1 MAKKGKVKKGF
12 TTYLLILF
20 LALIATF
27 LIIITIMLFSPFKN
41 ILGFQYFTF
50 KNDIFVFNADGD
62 SEDKYFN
69 FENIDNINIDCSFA
83 KVNVERYY
91 NIDNYAI
98 RFENKMTG
106 IARSEQNTD
115 FNYEVYYSNQ
125 FETELTV
132 KVHEPE
138 GFLYFNKN
146 ITISVLIPTKM
157 DYTLDD
163 TAINITNTSGSINIG
178 NNTKVL
184 SIEGQDYR
192 NYITIGE
199 LNIKTNSGKTTI
211 YPYTNSEMNN
221 LNIKTEDGAI
231 EVKKDL
237 SVLGNFEIYSKE
249 GDIEFKNVAVSNSAV
264 LNLND
269 SKFYV
274 PTLNGNVEL
283 TIKNGYFDV
292 DNFYGSLLS
301 NNAVE
306 QMSKAT
312 LNIKNFSGNLSL
324 PYVNKSRVDLGT
336 VSEISQIYIR
346 ATEGDIRIDDMKGNV
361 LKVETTKGDVNVKSS
376 GTDVDVKTKSGNI
389 NVSFDNSI
397 IKNEIDLVST
407 SGDVKLKVR
416 SNMAFTLN
424 IKNSKGVSRED
435 NNIKIVWIDEI
446 TENPLPI
453 LGGGKNVNITTN
465 ERVEVGFITD

>member
-237 SVLGNFEIYSKE
+237 NVLGNFEIYSKE

-312 LNIKNFSGNLSL
+312 LNIKYFSG
-324 PYVNKSRVDLGT
+324 
-336 VSEISQIYIR
+336 
-346 ATEGDIRIDDMKGNV
+346 M
-361 LKVETTKGDVNVKSS
+361 
-376 GTDVDVKTKSGNI
+376 
-389 NVSFDNSI
+389 F
-397 IKNEIDLVST
+397 
-407 SGDVKLKVR
+407 
-416 SNMAFTLN
+416 
-424 IKNSKGVSRED
+424 
-435 NNIKIVWIDEI
+435 
-446 TENPLPI
+446 PI
-453 LGGGKNVNITTN
+453 LI
-465 ERVEVGFITD
+465 I